1 VGIAI
6 ARNHL
11 RFGACGREHVGVM
24 TEPFPHPLLDLP
36 LVRAARLAEIEDRAA
51 ALLHCSSDTVVF
63 GAEAVLPLEAVTA
76 SLGGPGRKWLNVVTS
91 GYGRVFGALLRARG
105 STVHDLIAPN
115 DRPIRA
121 DQVAAELE
129 RFPGVNAL
137 AVVHAESL
145 TGIVNPLPEIIALA
159 REHGALTVVDA
170 VASAGAEPL
179 EIDSMG
185 IDVCVVGPQKGWGGP
200 VGVSVVTVSER
211 AWESMR
217 TNPSTARQ
225 SVLSLLDIKQRW
237 LAPGRSRVI
246 GTPPPLEIAALEA
259 AIDRLEGEGIGAVVA
274 RHQRTAA
281 AVRAAVR
288 ALGLSTWAAQETDA
302 CAVATPLRAPDG
314 VAVDALVALVSEC
327 YGIDLTPGLGD
338 LAGLTVRID
347 HMGSQ
352 ASFAYAA
359 AAIAALGAGLRDLGA
374 EVDVQAGAV
383 AVAAAVGV

>member
-1 VGIAI
+1 
-6 ARNHL
+6 
-11 RFGACGREHVGVM
+11 
-24 TEPFPHPLLDLP
+24 
-36 LVRAARLAEIEDRAA
+36 
-51 ALLHCSSDTVVF
+51 
-63 GAEAVLPLEAVTA
+63 
-76 SLGGPGRKWLNVVTS
+76 
-91 GYGRVFGALLRARG
+91 
-105 STVHDLIAPN
+105 
-115 DRPIRA
+115 
-121 DQVAAELE
+121 
-129 RFPGVNAL
+129 
-137 AVVHAESL
+137 
-145 TGIVNPLPEIIALA
+145 
-159 REHGALTVVDA
+159 
-170 VASAGAEPL
+170 
-179 EIDSMG
+179 
-185 IDVCVVGPQKGWGGP
+185 
-200 VGVSVVTVSER
+200 
-211 AWESMR
+211 MR

-225 SVLSLLDIKQRW
+225 SVLSLLDIKERW

-383 AVAAAVGV
+383 AVVAAVGV

>member
-1 VGIAI
+1 MMS
-6 ARNHL
+6 
-11 RFGACGREHVGVM
+11 M
-24 TEPFPHPLLDLP
+24 TEPFRHPLLDLP

-51 ALLHCSSDTVVF
+51 ALLRCSHDTLVI
-63 GAEAVLPLEAVTA
+63 GAEAVLPLEAATA
-76 SLGGPGRKWLNVVTS
+76 SLGGPGREWLNVVTS
-91 GYGRVFGALLRARG
+91 GYGRVFGGLLRARG
-105 STVHDLIAPN
+105 STVHDLIAPS

-121 DQVAAELE
+121 TEVTAELE

-145 TGIVNPLPEIIALA
+145 TGIVNPLPEIMALA
-159 REHGALTVVDA
+159 RERGALTVVDA

-179 EIDSMG
+179 DINSLG

-200 VGVSVVTVSER
+200 VGVSLLTVSER

-217 TNPSTARQ
+217 TNPSTARH
-225 SVLSLLDIKQRW
+225 SVLSLLDIKERW
-237 LAPGRSRVI
+237 VTPGRSRVI

-259 AIDRLEGEGIGAVVA
+259 AIDRLEREGIDAVVA

-288 ALGLSTWAAQETDA
+288 ALGLSTWAAEETDA

-314 VAVDALVALVSEC
+314 IAVDALVALVSES
-327 YGIDLTPGLGD
+327 YGIDLTPGIGELSGV
-338 LAGLTVRID
+338 TVRID

-359 AAIAALGAGLRDLGA
+359 AAIAALGRGLQDLGA
-374 EVDVQAGAV
+374 EVDVRAGCGAGL
-383 AVAAAVGV
+383 GV